1 MTRREARVLCM
12 QILYNADFS
21 EISIDESLK
30 NVVEG
35 EVSPMVEDFLKLV
48 KDNLEKIDSII
59 EASLVNYTLSRLNK
73 VDKAIIRLATAEM
86 LDGKTPKKIIINEAL
101 EITKEYSD
109 QGDHKATSF
118 NNRLLENISKNL
130 N

>member
-1 MTRREARVLCM
+1 MTRRDARVLCM
-12 QILYNADFS
+12 KVLCNADLN
-21 EISIDESLK
+21 EISIEESKNNIVEEEDEVAFSFLEL
-30 NVVEG
+30 VEN
-35 EVSPMVEDFLKLV
+35 
-48 KDNLEKIDSII
+48 NLEKIDEII
-59 EASLVNYTLSRLNK
+59 EKSLVNYSLSRLNK

-130 N
+130 

>member
-1 MTRREARVLCM
+1 MTRRDARVLCM
-12 QILYNADFS
+12 KVLYNADLN
-21 EISIDESLK
+21 EISIEESKNNIVEEEEDELAFSFLEL
-30 NVVEG
+30 VEN
-35 EVSPMVEDFLKLV
+35 
-48 KDNLEKIDSII
+48 NLEKIDEII
-59 EASLVNYTLSRLNK
+59 EKSLVNYSLSRLNK

-86 LDGKTPKKIIINEAL
+86 LDGKTPKKVIINEAL

-130 N
+130 

>member
-1 MTRREARVLCM
+1 MTRRDARVLCM
-12 QILYNADFS
+12 QILYNADLN
-21 EISIDESLK
+21 EISIEESKNNIVEEIDELALSFLEL
-30 NVVEG
+30 VEN
-35 EVSPMVEDFLKLV
+35 
-48 KDNLEKIDSII
+48 NLEKIDEII
-59 EASLVNYTLSRLNK
+59 EKSLVNYSLSRLNK

-86 LDGKTPKKIIINEAL
+86 LDGKTPKKVIINEAL

-130 N
+130 

>member
-1 MTRREARVLCM
+1 MTRRDARVLCM
-12 QILYNADFS
+12 KVLYNADLN
-21 EISIDESLK
+21 EISIEESKNNIVEEEDEVAFSFLEL
-30 NVVEG
+30 VEN
-35 EVSPMVEDFLKLV
+35 
-48 KDNLEKIDSII
+48 NLEKIDEII
-59 EASLVNYTLSRLNK
+59 EKSLVNYSLSRLNK

-86 LDGKTPKKIIINEAL
+86 FDGKTPKKIIINEAL

-130 N
+130 

>member
-1 MTRREARVLCM
+1 MTRRDARVLCM
-12 QILYNADFS
+12 KVLYNTDLN
-21 EISIDESLK
+21 EISIEESKNNIVEEEDEVAFSFLEL
-30 NVVEG
+30 VEN
-35 EVSPMVEDFLKLV
+35 
-48 KDNLEKIDSII
+48 NLEKIDEII
-59 EASLVNYTLSRLNK
+59 EKSLVNYSLSRLNK

-130 N
+130 

>member
-1 MTRREARVLCM
+1 MTRRDARVLCM
-12 QILYNADFS
+12 KVLYNADLN
-21 EISIDESLK
+21 EISIEESK
-30 NVVEG
+30 NNI
-35 EVSPMVEDFLKLV
+35 VEDEDEVAFSFLELV
-48 KDNLEKIDSII
+48 ENNLEKIDEII
-59 EASLVNYTLSRLNK
+59 EKSLVNYSLSRLNK

-130 N
+130 

>member
-1 MTRREARVLCM
+1 MTRRDARVLCM
-12 QILYNADFS
+12 KVLYNADLN
-21 EISIDESLK
+21 EISIEESKNNIVEEEDEVAFSFLEL
-30 NVVEG
+30 VEN
-35 EVSPMVEDFLKLV
+35 
-48 KDNLEKIDSII
+48 NLEKIDEII
-59 EASLVNYTLSRLNK
+59 EKSLVNYSLSRLNK

-86 LDGKTPKKIIINEAL
+86 LDGKTPKKVIINEAL

-130 N
+130 

>member
-1 MTRREARVLCM
+1 MTRRDARVLCM
-12 QILYNADFS
+12 KVLYNADLN
-21 EISIDESLK
+21 EISIEESKNNILEEEDELAFSFLEL
-30 NVVEG
+30 VEN
-35 EVSPMVEDFLKLV
+35 
-48 KDNLEKIDSII
+48 NLEKIDEII
-59 EASLVNYTLSRLNK
+59 EKSLVNYSLSRLNK

-86 LDGKTPKKIIINEAL
+86 LDGKTPKKVIINEAL

-130 N
+130 

>member
-1 MTRREARVLCM
+1 MTRRDARVLCM
-12 QILYNADFS
+12 KVLYNADLN
-21 EISIDESLK
+21 EISIEESKNSIVEEEDEVAFSFLEL
-30 NVVEG
+30 VEN
-35 EVSPMVEDFLKLV
+35 
-48 KDNLEKIDSII
+48 NLEKIDEII
-59 EASLVNYTLSRLNK
+59 EKSLVNYSLSRLNK

-130 N
+130 

>member
-1 MTRREARVLCM
+1 MTRRDARVLCM
-12 QILYNADFS
+12 KVLYNADLN
-21 EISIDESLK
+21 EISIEESK
-30 NVVEG
+30 NNI
-35 EVSPMVEDFLKLV
+35 VEDEDEVAFSFLELV
-48 KDNLEKIDSII
+48 ENNLEKIDEII
-59 EASLVNYTLSRLNK
+59 EKSLENYSLSRLNK

-130 N
+130 

>member
-1 MTRREARVLCM
+1 MTRRDARVLCM
-12 QILYNADFS
+12 QILYNADLN
-21 EISIDESLK
+21 EISIEESK
-30 NVVEG
+30 NNI
-35 EVSPMVEDFLKLV
+35 VEDMDELALSFLELV
-48 KDNLEKIDSII
+48 ENNLEKIDEII
-59 EASLVNYTLSRLNK
+59 EKSLVNYSLSRLNK

-86 LDGKTPKKIIINEAL
+86 LDGKTPKKVIINEAL

-130 N
+130 

>member
-1 MTRREARVLCM
+1 MTRRDARVLCM
-12 QILYNADFS
+12 QILYNADLN
-21 EISIDESLK
+21 EISIEESKNNIVEEEDELALSFLEL
-30 NVVEG
+30 VEN
-35 EVSPMVEDFLKLV
+35 
-48 KDNLEKIDSII
+48 NLEKIDEII
-59 EASLVNYTLSRLNK
+59 EKSLVNYSLSRLNK

-86 LDGKTPKKIIINEAL
+86 LDGKTPKKVIINEAL

-130 N
+130 